1 MMKRQTIFMP
11 NLPRL
16 DFEAPD
22 SDDRLSSQRGRE
34 AWTKKM
40 QLHIETSVLSS
51 NESSYHSR
59 AESIL
64 AARKPKPS
72 TKINHEAL
80 LSERQDKV
88 DKIFR
93 QFNGIFYCHEKQ
105 IVYSRHSFLCLG
117 DSNVIRNMAVWLVNW
132 SFFNHFILASIM
144 VNSFV
149 LAATDYEYRLDPEYE
164 SEWAVRQEKVD
175 ILFTV
180 IFVLE
185 AFLKMLAMGIY
196 FHKHSYLKDSWNVLD
211 FVIVLISI
219 VSILPIGLKQ
229 NSLKGLRVFR
239 ILRPLKSIQQMP
251 ALKLH
256 V

>member
-1 MMKRQTIFMP
+1 
-11 NLPRL
+11 
-16 DFEAPD
+16 
-22 SDDRLSSQRGRE
+22 
-34 AWTKKM
+34 
-40 QLHIETSVLSS
+40 
-51 NESSYHSR
+51 
-59 AESIL
+59 
-64 AARKPKPS
+64 
-72 TKINHEAL
+72 
-80 LSERQDKV
+80 
-88 DKIFR
+88 
-93 QFNGIFYCHEKQ
+93 
-105 IVYSRHSFLCLG
+105 
-117 DSNVIRNMAVWLVNW
+117 MAVWLVNW
-132 SFFNHFILASIM
+132 SFFNYFILASIM

-175 ILFTV
+175 ILFTL

-239 ILRPLKSIQQMP
+239 ILRPLKSI
-251 ALKLH
+251 
-256 V
+256 